1 MTYINSFIWD
11 CLFSQDSPVFNYIS
25 NLSPIQPVKAGPV
38 SQGFPELASPP
49 LVFTS
54 PRITSLHSFGNSV
67 YLFAS
72 EKFSQDH
79 DNCQRNERD
88 LGHSMKVVPEFRSP
102 LVPSDQK
109 TCNTEKLVSVAHC
122 SPSGCFDDYLGD
134 PGQSANFTHKMQSDN
149 APPSAKGGCLKKI
162 GVVDGRDMGPFC
174 SASQKGRDSAQP
186 RSRIS
191 VKLVKNES
199 RHMTSLSECSG
210 ALPRLLTDHISQSGD
225 SFSEGFCLEHSKR
238 RDSDKGEGIEEML
251 CLFRGMRI
259 RGGIGI
265 KASQLERGTLRRCLF
280 DESQRKNSADQFGFS
295 NPIVNAQIQESA
307 NMSYGKSGNRHMINL
322 SKPAID
328 ASVSPGNYPVVISKS
343 LGIGLHLNSVVYSGS
358 TDSAIGSQQSSM
370 VSVEGNSSPQITN
383 NQSDG
388 KINASNIVG
397 ISSAS
402 REEIDQH
409 QAHLVP
415 AYDTT
420 IAPDLD
426 EQFNTAIDAKLD
438 PCSTITNDKRKS
450 SPDLDEND
458 SSLGSPK
465 KTRQASN
472 CLTKKAST
480 STDDDTT
487 KRCNCKKTKCLKL
500 YCDCFAAG
508 FYCGESCACQ
518 GCFNRPEYE
527 DTVLET
533 RQQIESRNPLAFAP
547 KVMQTVTASPTTG
560 KVVEKLSTP
569 SSARHKR
576 GCNCKKSMCL
586 KKYCECYQANVGC
599 SEGCRCEGCK
609 NIYGVREGAYTYISK
624 SETCTFSTNYMHIQF
639 KSWKTTLDNLS
650 FRNWSTVG
658 CSRPGGVY

>member
-1 MTYINSFIWD
+1 
-11 CLFSQDSPVFNYIS
+11 
-25 NLSPIQPVKAGPV
+25 
-38 SQGFPELASPP
+38 
-49 LVFTS
+49 
-54 PRITSLHSFGNSV
+54 
-67 YLFAS
+67 
-72 EKFSQDH
+72 
-79 DNCQRNERD
+79 
-88 LGHSMKVVPEFRSP
+88 
-102 LVPSDQK
+102 
-109 TCNTEKLVSVAHC
+109 
-122 SPSGCFDDYLGD
+122 
-134 PGQSANFTHKMQSDN
+134 MQ
-149 APPSAKGGCLKKI
+149 
-162 GVVDGRDMGPFC
+162 
-174 SASQKGRDSAQP
+174 
-186 RSRIS
+186 
-191 VKLVKNES
+191 
-199 RHMTSLSECSG
+199 
-210 ALPRLLTDHISQSGD
+210 
-225 SFSEGFCLEHSKR
+225 
-238 RDSDKGEGIEEML
+238 
-251 CLFRGMRI
+251 
-259 RGGIGI
+259 
-265 KASQLERGTLRRCLF
+265 ASQLERGTLRRCLF

-472 CLTKKAST
+472 CLTSVVIKSFYLHTYAVLSG
-480 STDDDTT
+480 
-487 KRCNCKKTKCLKL
+487 KRP
-500 YCDCFAAG
+500 
-508 FYCGESCACQ
+508 Q
-518 GCFNRPEYE
+518 
-527 DTVLET
+527 
-533 RQQIESRNPLAFAP
+533 PLLT
-547 KVMQTVTASPTTG
+547 M
-560 KVVEKLSTP
+560 TP
-569 SSARHKR
+569 PSDVIAKR
-576 GCNCKKSMCL
+576 L
-586 KKYCECYQANVGC
+586 NV
-599 SEGCRCEGCK
+599 
-609 NIYGVREGAYTYISK
+609 
-624 SETCTFSTNYMHIQF
+624 
-639 KSWKTTLDNLS
+639 
-650 FRNWSTVG
+650 
-658 CSRPGGVY
+658 

>member
-1 MTYINSFIWD
+1 MPPSQFTYIFYF
-11 CLFSQDSPVFNYIS
+11 LYTTF
-25 NLSPIQPVKAGPV
+25 
-38 SQGFPELASPP
+38 
-49 LVFTS
+49 
-54 PRITSLHSFGNSV
+54 
-67 YLFAS
+67 
-72 EKFSQDH
+72 
-79 DNCQRNERD
+79 
-88 LGHSMKVVPEFRSP
+88 
-102 LVPSDQK
+102 
-109 TCNTEKLVSVAHC
+109 
-122 SPSGCFDDYLGD
+122 
-134 PGQSANFTHKMQSDN
+134 
-149 APPSAKGGCLKKI
+149 
-162 GVVDGRDMGPFC
+162 
-174 SASQKGRDSAQP
+174 
-186 RSRIS
+186 
-191 VKLVKNES
+191 
-199 RHMTSLSECSG
+199 SLSM
-210 ALPRLLTDHISQSGD
+210 Q
-225 SFSEGFCLEHSKR
+225 
-238 RDSDKGEGIEEML
+238 
-251 CLFRGMRI
+251 
-259 RGGIGI
+259 
-265 KASQLERGTLRRCLF
+265 ASQLERGTLRRCLF

-472 CLTKKAST
+472 CLTSVVIKSFYLHTYAVLSG
-480 STDDDTT
+480 
-487 KRCNCKKTKCLKL
+487 KRP
-500 YCDCFAAG
+500 
-508 FYCGESCACQ
+508 Q
-518 GCFNRPEYE
+518 
-527 DTVLET
+527 
-533 RQQIESRNPLAFAP
+533 PLLT
-547 KVMQTVTASPTTG
+547 M
-560 KVVEKLSTP
+560 TP
-569 SSARHKR
+569 PSDVIAKR
-576 GCNCKKSMCL
+576 L
-586 KKYCECYQANVGC
+586 NV
-599 SEGCRCEGCK
+599 
-609 NIYGVREGAYTYISK
+609 
-624 SETCTFSTNYMHIQF
+624 
-639 KSWKTTLDNLS
+639 
-650 FRNWSTVG
+650 
-658 CSRPGGVY
+658 